1 MSMWFFDEAGE
12 LKDYQALRNQVRP
25 LEREYLELR
34 ILLRDAT
41 VALKNKPQDEYLQ
54 AKVKYLTRRCRDLEE
69 KNPYLLAEFPVE
81 VALFAPP
88 HG

>member
-12 LKDYQALRNQVRP
+12 LQDYQALRRQVRP

-34 ILLRDAT
+34 VLLRDAAA
-41 VALKNKPQDEYLQ
+41 ALKAKPQDEYLQ
-54 AKVKYLTRRCRDLEE
+54 AKVKYLSKRCQDLE
-69 KNPYLLAEFPVE
+69 KKYPYLVAEFPIE

>member
-12 LKDYQALRNQVRP
+12 LQDYQALRRQTRP

-34 ILLRDAT
+34 ILLRDAAA
-41 VALKNKPQDEYLQ
+41 ALKSKPRDEYLQ
-54 AKVKYLTRRCRDLEE
+54 AKVKYLSKRCQDLEE
-69 KNPYLLAEFPVE
+69 KHPYLVAEFPIE

>member
-12 LKDYQALRNQVRP
+12 LQDYQALRRQARP

-34 ILLRDAT
+34 TLLHDAAA
-41 VALKNKPQDEYLQ
+41 ALKIKPQDEYLQ
-54 AKVKYLTRRCRDLEE
+54 AKVKYLTKRCQDLEE
-69 KNPYLLAEFPVE
+69 KNPYLLAEFPLE
-81 VALFAPP
+81 VALFASP

>member
-12 LKDYQALRNQVRP
+12 LQDYQALRREARP

-34 ILLRDAT
+34 VLLRDAAA
-41 VALKNKPQDEYLQ
+41 ALKMKPQDEYLE
-54 AKVKYLTRRCRDLEE
+54 AKVKYLARRCQDLEE
-69 KNPYLLAEFPVE
+69 KNPYLVAEFPIE

>member
-12 LKDYQALRNQVRP
+12 LKDYQALRRQTRP

-41 VALKNKPQDEYLQ
+41 AALKTKAQDEYLQ
-54 AKVKYLTRRCRDLEE
+54 AKVKYLTKRCLDLEE
-69 KNPYLLAEFPVE
+69 KYPYLMAEFPLE

>member
-12 LKDYQALRNQVRP
+12 LKDYQALRREARP

-34 ILLRDAT
+34 VLLRDAAA
-41 VALKNKPQDEYLQ
+41 ALKMKPEDAYLQ
-54 AKVKYLTRRCRDLEE
+54 AKVKYLTKRCRDLEE
-69 KNPYLLAEFPVE
+69 KTPYLVAEFPME

>member
-1 MSMWFFDEAGE
+1 MSMWFFDEVGE
-12 LKDYQALRNQVRP
+12 LADYQALRRQLRP

-34 ILLRDAT
+34 VLLQEAAT
-41 VALKNKPQDEYLQ
+41 SLKLNHQDEYLA
-54 AKVKYLTRRCRDLEE
+54 AKVKYLTKRCQDLEE
-69 KNPYLLAEFPVE
+69 KNPYLLTEFPIE

>member
-12 LKDYQALRNQVRP
+12 LQDYQALRRQVRP

-34 ILLRDAT
+34 VLLRDAAT
-41 VALKNKPQDEYLQ
+41 ALNMKPQDEYLE
-54 AKVKYLTRRCRDLEE
+54 AKVKYLTKRCQDLEE
-69 KNPYLLAEFPVE
+69 KNPYLLAELPLE

>member
-12 LKDYQALRNQVRP
+12 LKDYQALRCEARP
-25 LEREYLELR
+25 MEREYLELR
-34 ILLRDAT
+34 FLLRDAAA
-41 VALKNKPQDEYLQ
+41 ALKAKPQDDYLQ
-54 AKVKYLTRRCRDLEE
+54 AKVKHLTKRCQDLEE
-69 KNPYLLAEFPVE
+69 KNPSLLAEFPME

>member
-1 MSMWFFDEAGE
+1 MSMWFFDEASE
-12 LKDYQALRNQVRP
+12 LKDYQALRRQARP

-34 ILLRDAT
+34 VLLRDAAA
-41 VALKNKPQDEYLQ
+41 ALKRQPRDEYLQ
-54 AKVKYLTRRCRDLEE
+54 AKVKYLTKRCRDLEE
-69 KNPYLLAEFPVE
+69 QNPYLVAEFPLE

>member
-1 MSMWFFDEAGE
+1 MSMCFFDEAGE
-12 LKDYQALRNQVRP
+12 LQDYQALRREARL

-34 ILLRDAT
+34 VLLRDAAA
-41 VALKNKPQDEYLQ
+41 ALKMQPQDEYLEG
-54 AKVKYLTRRCRDLEE
+54 KVRYLTKRCQDLEE
-69 KNPYLLAEFPVE
+69 KNPYLVAEFPIE

>member
-1 MSMWFFDEAGE
+1 MSMWFFDESGE
-12 LKDYQALRNQVRP
+12 MADYQALRRQVRP

-34 ILLRDAT
+34 ILLQEAEA
-41 VALKNKPQDEYLQ
+41 ALKLKPEDEYLQ
-54 AKVKYLTRRCRDLEE
+54 AKVKYLTKRCRHLEE
-69 KNPYLLAEFPVE
+69 KNPYLLAEHTIE

>member
-12 LKDYQALRNQVRP
+12 LRDYQALRREAHP

-34 ILLRDAT
+34 TLLRDA
-41 VALKNKPQDEYLQ
+41 VADLKSKPGDDSLE
-54 AKVKYLTRRCRDLEE
+54 AKVRYLTKRCRDLEE
-69 KNPYLLAEFPVE
+69 KNPCLVAEFPLE